1 MRRIM
6 TEQVRA
12 ATRGEESAAPAR
24 LSRIARRRRL
34 PLCALTVLAVAAGL
48 APARGADKPEPAAG
62 ALSVS
67 VKRAR
72 EMCFKDQV
80 EVTGTLSARREVD
93 VGPSREGYVVSQV
106 LVEPLDT
113 VSAGQALAQLAPIEG
128 APGGAGT
135 IALRSPVAG
144 VVSRGTAVAGMPVS
158 PRQGGLFRIVAD
170 GEMDLRAEAPIDDL
184 KKLSVGQKVVVT
196 PLGGP
201 PAPAKVQFI
210 APSVDPASQL
220 GRVKMAIESGRSLP
234 TGVFA
239 RGVILVAERCGTG
252 VPYSSIMYQPDGTI
266 VHVVVDNRVVARR
279 VDVGLLSGADVEIR
293 SGVTTND
300 LVVTRSGPF
309 LRDGDLV
316 VPIRV
321 DEPSAAEA
329 ARDRVSRGEG
339 R

>member
-1 MRRIM
+1 M
-6 TEQVRA
+6 TGVMTQGDGA
-12 ATRGEESAAPAR
+12 ATRGAAGGASAR
-24 LSRIARRRRL
+24 VFRIARRRL
-34 PLCALTVLAVAAGL
+34 PLSVLALLAAAAAQASDKAAE
-48 APARGADKPEPAAG
+48 APAG

-80 EVTGTLSARREVD
+80 EVTGTISARREVD
-93 VGPSREGYVVSQV
+93 VGPTRDGYVVSQV
-106 LVEPLDT
+106 LVEPLES
-113 VSAGQALAQLAPIEG
+113 VSAGQALAQLAPVEG

-144 VVSRGTAVAGMPVS
+144 VVSRNAAVAGMPAS
-158 PRQGGLFRIVAD
+158 PRQGGLFRIVAN

-196 PLGGP
+196 PLGAP

-220 GRVKMAIESGRSLP
+220 GRVKIAIDSGRSLQA
-234 TGVFA
+234 GVFA

-266 VHVVVDNRVVARR
+266 VHVVADNRVVARR
-279 VDVGLLSGADVEIR
+279 VEVGLLSGTDVEIR
-293 SGVTTND
+293 SGVTADD
-300 LVVTRSGPF
+300 LVVIRSGPF

-321 DEPSAAEA
+321 DETPTADAG
-329 ARDRVSRGEG
+329 RDRVSRGES

>member
-1 MRRIM
+1 M
-6 TEQVRA
+6 TVTQQHRA
-12 ATRGEESAAPAR
+12 ATRGGASRAPAR
-24 LSRIARRRRL
+24 AMARARL
-34 PLCALTVLAVAAGL
+34 PLSLLAMLTAA
-48 APARGADKPEPAAG
+48 AAQAADKPEPPAG

-80 EVTGTLSARREVD
+80 EVTGTISARREVE

-106 LVEPLDT
+106 LVEPLET
-113 VSAGQALAQLAPIEG
+113 VSAGQVLAELAPADG
-128 APGGAGT
+128 AAGGGT
-135 IALRSPVAG
+135 LSLRSPVAG
-144 VVSRGTAVAGMPVS
+144 VVSRNAAVAGMPAS
-158 PRQGGLFRIVAD
+158 PRQGGLFRIVAN

-196 PLGGP
+196 PLGAP

-220 GRVKMAIESGRSLP
+220 GRVKIAIEPGRSLQ

-252 VPYSSIMYQPDGTI
+252 VPYSSIMYPPDGTI

-279 VDVGLLSGADVEIR
+279 VEVGLLAGSDVEIR
-293 SGVTTND
+293 SGVTADD
-300 LVVTRSGPF
+300 LVVIRSGPF

-316 VPIRV
+316 APIRV
-321 DEPSAAEA
+321 EDAPAAEA
-329 ARDRVSRGEG
+329 ARVSRGEA

>member
-1 MRRIM
+1 MA
-6 TEQVRA
+6 EQVGTAARGGKDG
-12 ATRGEESAAPAR
+12 ATRPDVRGRLPLVLLFMFTSAAPA
-24 LSRIARRRRL
+24 
-34 PLCALTVLAVAAGL
+34 LA
-48 APARGADKPEPAAG
+48 ADKPDPLAG

-80 EVTGTLSARREVD
+80 EVTGTLSARREVE
-93 VGPSREGYVVSQV
+93 VGAPREGYMVQQV
-106 LVEPLDT
+106 AVGPLDS
-113 VSAGQALAQLAPIEG
+113 VASGQVLAQLAPLDN
-128 APGGAGT
+128 PGNSAAVV
-135 IALRSPVAG
+135 ALRSPVAG
-144 VVSRGTAVAGMPVS
+144 VVSRSTAVAGMPAS
-158 PRQGGLFRIVAD
+158 PRMGPLFRIVAN

-184 KKLSVGQKVVVT
+184 KKLSAGQKVVVT
-196 PLGGP
+196 PLGAP

-220 GRVKMAIESGRSLP
+220 GRVKIAIDAGRSLQS
-234 TGVFA
+234 GVFA

-279 VDVGLLSGADVEIR
+279 VEIGLLSGADVEIR
-293 SGVTTND
+293 SGVTADD

-316 VPIRV
+316 NAIKI
-321 DEPSAAEA
+321 DEPATADAS
-329 ARDRVSRGEG
+329 RDRVSRTGA

>member
-1 MRRIM
+1 M
-6 TEQVRA
+6 TQQHRA
-12 ATRGEESAAPAR
+12 ATRGGASRAPRTIGRARLPLSLLALLTAATAAPA
-24 LSRIARRRRL
+24 
-34 PLCALTVLAVAAGL
+34 
-48 APARGADKPEPAAG
+48 ADKTEPPPG

-80 EVTGTLSARREVD
+80 EVTGTISARREVE

-106 LVEPLDT
+106 LVEPLET
-113 VSAGQALAQLAPIEG
+113 VSAGQALAELSPAEG
-128 APGGAGT
+128 AGGGGAVS
-135 IALRSPVAG
+135 LRSPVAG
-144 VVSRGTAVAGMPVS
+144 VVSRNAAVVGMPAS
-158 PRQGGLFRIVAD
+158 PRQGGLFRIVAN

-196 PLGGP
+196 PLGSP
-201 PAPAKVQFI
+201 AAPAKVQFI

-220 GRVKMAIESGRSLP
+220 GRVKIAIEPGRSLQ

-252 VPYSSIMYQPDGTI
+252 VPYSSIMYPPDGTI

-279 VDVGLLSGADVEIR
+279 VEVGLLAGSDVEIR
-293 SGVTTND
+293 SGVTADD
-300 LVVTRSGPF
+300 LVVIRSGPF

-316 VPIRV
+316 APIRV
-321 DEPSAAEA
+321 EEAPGAEA
-329 ARDRVSRGEG
+329 ARDRVSRGET